1 MKWPFSYPVTGNE
14 GLFSFSKAK
23 EKAGIID
30 MSSITRCSVME
41 DISIIPAFFV
51 YLRATRM
58 AAIMPGDFHTDWPL
72 SDTSLLL
79 S

>member
-1 MKWPFSYPVTGNE
+1 
-14 GLFSFSKAK
+14 
-23 EKAGIID
+23 

-51 YLRATRM
+51 YRRATRM